1 MALQES
7 GQMYLESIFVLSKTG
22 KPVRSI
28 DVSEY
33 MGFSKPSVSR
43 AIGLLKSGGYLTVNK
58 EGHLHLT
65 EEGLRVAENIYEK
78 HTLLTKFLV
87 RLGVSEETASEDACK
102 MEHIISDESFA
113 AIKKHAGFCSVLRKI
128 LSECTRT
135 QIVRTPPN
143 APWEVNIAFYAE
155 WRSVSGATSIFS
167 SIYS

>member
-87 RLGVSEETASEDACK
+87 RLGVSEETASDDACK
-102 MEHIISDESFA
+102 M
-113 AIKKHAGFCSVLRKI
+113 
-128 LSECTRT
+128 
-135 QIVRTPPN
+135 
-143 APWEVNIAFYAE
+143 
-155 WRSVSGATSIFS
+155 
-167 SIYS
+167 